1 MGKSTEHNQQITK
14 EDSFLQSKPYEGL
27 FTGLGIV
34 FLVYLWNLKQKH
46 NAKLFFLSQ
55 VEFHVYNFRLTPL
68 VYLEINKKLTYNGFF
83 SEREK

>member
-34 FLVYLWNLKQKH
+34 FLFYLWNKD

-55 VEFHVYNFRLTPL
+55 VEFHIYNFRLTPL